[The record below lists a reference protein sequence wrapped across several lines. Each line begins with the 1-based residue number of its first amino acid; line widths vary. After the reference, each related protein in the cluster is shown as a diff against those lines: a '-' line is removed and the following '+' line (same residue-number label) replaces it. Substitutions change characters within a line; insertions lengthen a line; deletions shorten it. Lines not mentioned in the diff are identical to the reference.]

1 MKDFPES
8 MDALSSLFQLI
19 NAHTNE
25 LILDEIKYWKTVN
38 EDHEGAD
45 DYIDSLRM
53 ILGNIKKCQQG
64 KECVLRIGHG
74 SGWRFITGAWS
85 ERLDKF
91 EEEMRCLER
100 IKDKICQCVEVE
112 KEWEKKVK
120 QVLDQVERDHPLL
133 FKVILSILSSVILGL
148 LTSYIWEGIHLD
160 QVAIYSSP
168 NGSEPVYSEVSAENV
183 KLIQSQED
191 TEFYQVIIIEG
202 ERETAIGYIKEEDV
216 IKLMEGGLK

>member
-1 MKDFPES
+1 MTRMVNLNITSRKKLVDTSKPQLIEAIGADSKSAFQMKIAKDYYQWVKENGWPLKDFPES

-91 EEEMRCLER
+91 EEEIVPVARPNNYRYQEYVFPKSRRLDEDGD
-100 IKDKICQCVEVE
+100 ILGF
-112 KEWEKKVK
+112 VK
-120 QVLDQVERDHPLL
+120 
-133 FKVILSILSSVILGL
+133 LSI
-148 LTSYIWEGIHLD
+148 
-160 QVAIYSSP
+160 
-168 NGSEPVYSEVSAENV
+168 
-183 KLIQSQED
+183 
-191 TEFYQVIIIEG
+191 
-202 ERETAIGYIKEEDV
+202 IKY
-216 IKLMEGGLK
+216 